1 MCGEKPREKVKL
13 PREKLQCEKESMG
26 AWDSAHSLTGWKRN
40 LWEIQGDF

>member
-13 PREKLQCEKESMG
+13 PREKLQCEESMG